1 MKSRRMI
8 GIAALGAAAA
18 SMLLAPGAAA
28 QTAPT
33 YAASADGQALGLLL
47 FDNEL
52 TGGKTHAEI
61 ASTPEAKANGAGIL
75 NPLSPVGVTSAEVSG
90 ADGTEGSTEESC
102 EGTLPAI
109 PGLAADLACSS
120 SIATI
125 AGGLPSSASTG
136 RVGSI
141 TVNPVEP
148 LLDTPLAEV
157 VEGVEGGVEQ
167 IVDGLE
173 PITGPIDEGT
183 GLTTDA
189 TLRELIDAL
198 FNGADLVSLTIGE
211 TESTTAVVDN
221 AATATCVAA
230 GGRVDILD
238 APPLEGVDPEPVA
251 SIIIGDAS
259 AKVVASLTGAD
270 PTFEVNP
277 AIATV
282 IVPSLGINV
291 AVGPGDTIEIPLP
304 EPLGTSTIS
313 VAGGTTGT
321 TEDGQTFARASAVR
335 LDLLNGE
342 ALMGGLELSL
352 ADCLAVAGAE
362 AALPQAAPPE
372 PETFLPRTGGSTN
385 ALALAG
391 AVAFAG
397 LGLAWLRKSDTA

>member
-18 SMLLAPGAAA
+18 SMLLAPGASA
-28 QTAPT
+28 QQAPT

-61 ASTPEAKANGAGIL
+61 ASTPEAKAEGAGIL
-75 NPLSPVGVTSAEVSG
+75 NPLSPVGITSAEVSG
-90 ADGTEGSTEESC
+90 DGTDGSAEESC
-102 EGTLPAI
+102 EGSLPDI

-125 AGGLPSSASTG
+125 ADGAPSSAATG
-136 RVGSI
+136 RVGSL
-141 TVNPVEP
+141 TVNPVQP

-157 VEGVEGGVEQ
+157 VEGVDGGVEQ
-167 IVDGLE
+167 ILDGLA
-173 PITGPIDEGT
+173 PITGPIDEGS
-183 GLTTDA
+183 GLGVDA
-189 TLRELIDAL
+189 TLRELFGAL
-198 FNGADLVSLTIGE
+198 FDGADLVSITLGE
-211 TESTTAVVDN
+211 TESTTGVVDG
-221 AATATCVAA
+221 AATATCVAS
-230 GGRVDILD
+230 GGRIDILD
-238 APPLEGVDPEPVA
+238 AAPVGEVDPAPVA

-259 AKVVASLTGAD
+259 ASVVAPLTGAD

-282 IVPSLGINV
+282 IVPSLGINQP
-291 AVGPGDTIEIPLP
+291 VGPGDVIEIPLP
-304 EPLGTSTIS
+304 EPLGPSTIS

-321 TEDGQTFARASAVR
+321 TDDGQTFARASAVR

-342 ALMGGLELSL
+342 ALMGGIELSL

-362 AALPQAAPPE
+362 AALPQAAPPAE
-372 PETFLPRTGGSTN
+372 PDPVLPRTGGTTN
-385 ALALAG
+385 GLALAG

-397 LGLAWLRKSDTA
+397 LGLALLRKRDIV